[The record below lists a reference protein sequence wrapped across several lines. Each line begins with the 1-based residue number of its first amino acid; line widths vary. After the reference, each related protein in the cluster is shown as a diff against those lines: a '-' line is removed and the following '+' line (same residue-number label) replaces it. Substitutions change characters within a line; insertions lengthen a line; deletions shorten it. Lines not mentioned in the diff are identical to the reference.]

1 MPIPADVPPT
11 SPPIAPD
18 TVLAG
23 LIRGI
28 NLGPPTQRPII

>member
-18 TVLAG
+18 IVLAG
-23 LIRGI
+23 LIEVLI
-28 NLGPPTQRPII
+28 WVHPHSDQ